1 MKKIFSA
8 LMLLALFVTTQA
20 QKEKIKLA
28 YNKKTGIVST
38 ETEPVFK
45 VLEEKSAQLPTAKN
59 YTIQNLEGKNLF
71 ILACNVFE
79 DARERSQS
87 NPSGE
92 VIYYEVTFLNE
103 KKDKVEIAYN
113 TFMNIMKV
121 IYHSDLIKDG
131 KLNPEAVELFVI
143 KNGNK
148 FGVQRDNAR

>member
-1 MKKIFSA
+1 MKKIFSV
-8 LMLLALFVTTQA
+8 LMLLAFFVTAQA
-20 QKEKIKLA
+20 QKEKVKLE
-28 YNKKTGIVST
+28 YDKKTGIVST

-45 VLEEKSAQLPTAKN
+45 VLEEKSAQLPSAKD

-71 ILACNVFE
+71 ILAWNDFE

-87 NPSGE
+87 NPNGR

-148 FGVQRDNAR
+148 FGVQREHAR

>member
-8 LMLLALFVTTQA
+8 FMLLAFFVTAQA
-20 QKEKIKLA
+20 QKEKVKLT

-59 YTIQNLEGKNLF
+59 YTIQNLDGKNLF

-113 TFMNIMKV
+113 TFMNIMKL
-121 IYHSDLIKDG
+121 IYRNDLIKDG
-131 KLNPEAVELFVI
+131 KLNPEAVELFMI

-148 FGVQRDNAR
+148 FGVQREHAR

>member
-1 MKKIFSA
+1 
-8 LMLLALFVTTQA
+8 MLLAFFVTAQA
-20 QKEKIKLA
+20 QKEKVKLE
-28 YNKKTGIVST
+28 YDKKTGIVST

-45 VLEEKSAQLPTAKN
+45 VLEEKSAQLPSAKD

-71 ILACNVFE
+71 ILAWNDFE
-79 DARERSQS
+79 DARERTQS
-87 NPSGE
+87 NPNGR

-113 TFMNIMKV
+113 TFMNIMKL
-121 IYHSDLIKDG
+121 IYRSDLIKDG

-148 FGVQRDNAR
+148 FGVQRENAR